1 MSKKG
6 SKSFKEKEQWYKE
19 KIEELELRIRH
30 SDNLNE
36 DLEEGYDKLVA
47 DNENLLEENE
57 MMRSFLPPD
66 DFHMSSKDFY
76 YIVDEYKHKYKRK
89 YKALK
94 TKYKDIKEELENLVK
109 RTPSKHLFESKDS
122 DYSKPKWTQK
132 QIAHWDKMIK
142 ESIKNTMKTNERSD
156 EWRIEQFNRNRA
168 PEEQVHSIQ
177 EMSDRV
183 SDLFAEKK
191 KYIYE
196 SPDGGK
202 TLYRREFGKS
212 DKEKV

>member
-1 MSKKG
+1 MSKG
-6 SKSFKEKEQWYKE
+6 S
-19 KIEELELRIRH
+19 
-30 SDNLNE
+30 
-36 DLEEGYDKLVA
+36 DKLKKELKLLKE
-47 DNENLLEENE
+47 DNENLLEENV

-66 DFHMSSKDFY
+66 DFHMGHDEFY
-76 YIVDEYKHKYKRK
+76 DIVDSYKHKYKRK
-89 YKALK
+89 YKSLK
-94 TKYKDIKEELENLVK
+94 LKYEAQKKQLEELVE
-109 RTPSKHLFESKDS
+109 RTPSNILN
-122 DYSKPKWTQK
+122 P
-132 QIAHWDKMIK
+132 
-142 ESIKNTMKTNERSD
+142 RGD

-183 SDLFAEKK
+183 SELFDT

-212 DKEKV
+212 NKEKVDE